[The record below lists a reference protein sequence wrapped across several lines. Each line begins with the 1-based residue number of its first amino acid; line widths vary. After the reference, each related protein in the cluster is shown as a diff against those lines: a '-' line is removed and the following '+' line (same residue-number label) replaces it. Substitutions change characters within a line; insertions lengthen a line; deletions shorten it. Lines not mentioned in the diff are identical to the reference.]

1 MRTGRKKEVKKGIL
15 FDMDGT
21 LWDSAKTV
29 ARAWTDIL
37 HRVDGIDRVVTE
49 EQIRGVMGLTMDT
62 IADILFPDLPRR
74 RELLQRCCALENEY
88 IARDGGE
95 LYPDLEKTWTALR
108 EKGYHLY
115 IVSNCQA
122 GYIEAFLEKY
132 GFWKYFEDTECFGN
146 NGLSKGENI
155 ALVVRRN
162 ALDSAAYVGD
172 IQADY
177 EAAKQAGV
185 SFYHAAY
192 GFGTISE
199 IVPELSCIA
208 DLARLA

>member
-1 MRTGRKKEVKKGIL
+1 MKKGIL

-29 ARAWTDIL
+29 AQAWTDIL
-37 HRVDGIDRVVTE
+37 HRVEGIDRVVTE

-62 IADILFPDLPRR
+62 IADILFPDLPE
-74 RELLQRCCALENEY
+74 REKLLRRCCTLENEY
-88 IARDGGE
+88 IAREGGQ
-95 LYPDLEKTWTALR
+95 LYPDLEKTWQALQK
-108 EKGYHLY
+108 KGYHLY

-122 GYIEAFLEKY
+122 GYIEAFLQKY
-132 GFWKYFEDTECFGN
+132 GFAKYFEDTECFGN

-162 ALDSAAYVGD
+162 GLDSAAYVGD

-177 EAAKQAGV
+177 DAAKQAGV
-185 SFYHAAY
+185 AFYHAAY
-192 GFGTISE
+192 GFGTVRES
-199 IVPELSCIA
+199 VPRLGCFA
-208 DLARLA
+208 DLAKLA

>member
-1 MRTGRKKEVKKGIL
+1 MKKGIL

-29 ARAWTDIL
+29 AQAWTDIL
-37 HRVDGIDRVVTE
+37 HRVEGIDRVVTE

-62 IADILFPDLPRR
+62 IADILFPDLPE
-74 RELLQRCCALENEY
+74 REKLLRRCCILENEY
-88 IARDGGE
+88 IAREGGQ
-95 LYPDLEKTWTALR
+95 LYPDLEKTWQALQK
-108 EKGYHLY
+108 KGYHLY

-122 GYIEAFLEKY
+122 GYIEAFLQKY
-132 GFWKYFEDTECFGN
+132 GFAKYFEDTECFGN

-162 ALDSAAYVGD
+162 GLDSAAYVGD

-177 EAAKQAGV
+177 DAAKQAGV
-185 SFYHAAY
+185 AFYHAAY
-192 GFGTISE
+192 GFGTVRE
-199 IVPELSCIA
+199 PVPRLGCFA
-208 DLARLA
+208 DLAKLA